1 MIWHHPVWV
10 AFLAAAFALVEGSL
24 SEYWIHRS
32 MHRRGWARRRHGE
45 HHMAGTG
52 QGWAG
57 EFRDYVSP
65 ALPFCVLASIP
76 SLAIGIG
83 FSAGAILY
91 FAFAAYSHQV
101 QHERPELVFW
111 MKAPV
116 HHLHHRH
123 HMTRYNYGIGVDIWD
138 RWFGTY
144 QFRQWQQKERPRD
157 LREWFRIQWGSRPA
171 TEEQIREESG
181 WRSEPGISRPC
192 GNATG
197 ERKFG
202 ATRRAGSGRAA
213 S

>member
-1 MIWHHPVWV
+1 MIWHHPEWV
-10 AFLAAAFALVEGSL
+10 GFLAAALALLEGSL
-24 SEYWIHRS
+24 SEYWIHRA

-52 QGWAG
+52 QGWLG
-57 EFRDYVSP
+57 EFRDYISP
-65 ALPFCVLASIP
+65 ALPFCVLSFIP
-76 SLAIGIG
+76 SLAIGVG
-83 FSAGAILY
+83 FSAGLVLY

-123 HMTRYNYGIGVDIWD
+123 HMSRHNYGIGVDIWD

-144 QFRQWQQKERPRD
+144 QFRRWQQRERPRD
-157 LREWFRIQWGSRPA
+157 VREWFRIQWLSPA
-171 TEEQIREESG
+171 PLAEQIREESG
-181 WRSEPGISRPC
+181 WRSERSANGPDS
-192 GNATG
+192 
-197 ERKFG
+197 ER
-202 ATRRAGSGRAA
+202 AEAARRARAGRAA

>member
-1 MIWHHPVWV
+1 MIWQHPAWV
-10 AFLAAAFALVEGSL
+10 GFLAAACALLEGSL

-52 QGWAG
+52 QGWLG
-57 EFRDYVSP
+57 EFCDYVSP
-65 ALPFCVLASIP
+65 ALPFCVLSFIP
-76 SLAIGIG
+76 SLAIGVG
-83 FSAGAILY
+83 FSAGLVLY

-123 HMTRYNYGIGVDIWD
+123 HMSKHNYGIGVDIWD

-144 QFRQWQQKERPRD
+144 QFRRWQQRERPRD
-157 LREWFRIQWGSRPA
+157 VREWLRIQWLSRAPRP
-171 TEEQIREESG
+171 EQIGEESG
-181 WRSEPGISRPC
+181 WRSERSANGPDS
-192 GNATG
+192 
-197 ERKFG
+197 ER
-202 ATRRAGSGRAA
+202 AEAARRAREGRAA